1 MSDYKAMDV
10 LARVETQ
17 ADSKLAVAFSGGAD
31 STALLVQTHR
41 QHPKQVIA
49 FHVHHGLQAA
59 ADDFELHCQA
69 LCDSLQIPLYVV
81 RVNAKHASGESPED
95 AARAAR
101 YGALMALAK
110 THSVD
115 KVLLAQHADD
125 QVETLLLALS
135 RGAGLGGL
143 SAMSKSFERGG
154 VWFERPMLS
163 QSAVEIRAWLA
174 RENIAYIE
182 DPTNSDTTFTRSKI
196 RLNLLPKLQEAFP
209 QYRAT
214 FTRSISHIAQA
225 NELLAELAQMD
236 LGVIGIPP
244 TIKGLQTFNGS
255 RQANA
260 LRFWLKF
267 RHSVVPST
275 VQMDELL
282 KQIAACQTRGH
293 QIHLKIASGFVSRA
307 EDRLIFKA

>member
-1 MSDYKAMDV
+1 
-10 LARVETQ
+10 
-17 ADSKLAVAFSGGAD
+17 
-31 STALLVQTHR
+31 
-41 QHPKQVIA
+41 
-49 FHVHHGLQAA
+49 
-59 ADDFELHCQA
+59 
-69 LCDSLQIPLYVV
+69 
-81 RVNAKHASGESPED
+81 
-95 AARAAR
+95 
-101 YGALMALAK
+101 
-110 THSVD
+110 
-115 KVLLAQHADD
+115 
-125 QVETLLLALS
+125 
-135 RGAGLGGL
+135 
-143 SAMSKSFERGG
+143 
-154 VWFERPMLS
+154 MLS
-163 QSAVEIRAWLA
+163 QSAAEIRAWLA

-244 TIKGLQTFNGS
+244 TIKGLQAFNGS

-260 LRFWLKF
+260 LRFWLKS